1 VDNNER
7 KTTIAVQLSIP
18 YDTLRELVKQLPTDE
33 REQLLTDLL
42 RETAA
47 TRSLTKQEKLA
58 LLNAMK
64 LHNKVLEAPS
74 VRREDWYGDDGC

>member
-1 VDNNER
+1 M
-7 KTTIAVQLSIP
+7 AVQLNIP

-42 RETAA
+42 RETAE

-64 LHNKVLEAPS
+64 LPNKVLEAPS
-74 VRREDWYGDDGC
+74 VRREDWYGDNGR